1 MHKYRCWC
9 KLLMLVAQPEN
20 PRKIRIQ
27 YRSNDNLFENQMN
40 DSKLSAH
47 TSAQHKVD
55 TRCKSVGWILK
66 SDFIIVRMPLNWL
79 LLKVGKAALEA
90 FGGASLIPPW
100 RQQKLGQK
108 VAGAQLGEQSH
119 LPWKHPKGRDLSQFC
134 SLCSPHTWDSLA
146 HSGGWTRVLVP
157 LGCCNNVP

>member
-20 PRKIRIQ
+20 SRKIQIQ

-79 LLKVGKAALEA
+79 LLKVGKAAMEA
-90 FGGASLIPPW
+90 SGGASLIPPW

-108 VAGAQLGEQSH
+108 VSLGNSLTCPGSTPKAGTSVSFVH
-119 LPWKHPKGRDLSQFC
+119 C
-134 SLCSPHTWDSLA
+134 VPHTPGIVWRIVEAEHVS
-146 HSGGWTRVLVP
+146 
-157 LGCCNNVP
+157 